1 MSQSPVLFDLQY
13 SAFSKKII
21 KNKKERKVRNGQQLF
36 QMQSSSCG
44 VSSTLATVLMLN
56 WLFPGSYVQLKAVLS
71 VVTESNSV

>member
-1 MSQSPVLFDLQY
+1 
-13 SAFSKKII
+13 
-21 KNKKERKVRNGQQLF
+21 VRNGQQLF